1 MQTQLAKAKNPD
13 VEINT
18 DASKID
24 GGQFYLRSLEL
35 KSKKLNDKEK
45 QQVPIIS

>member
-1 MQTQLAKAKNPD
+1 VKNPD

-35 KSKKLNDKEK
+35 KSKKMNDKDN
-45 QQVPIIS
+45 QQVTIN